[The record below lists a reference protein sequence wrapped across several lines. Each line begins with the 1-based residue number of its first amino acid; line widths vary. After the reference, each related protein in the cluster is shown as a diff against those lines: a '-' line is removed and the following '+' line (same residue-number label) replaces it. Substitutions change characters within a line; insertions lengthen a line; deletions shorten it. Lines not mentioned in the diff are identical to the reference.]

1 MSIANII
8 AAVEVAVEPI
18 IAEAKIWATK
28 AVDFLLD
35 VPITL
40 GQKAVALI
48 KETSLGTAIMNLVS
62 AASTAS
68 VPGQDKF
75 AAVLSA
81 AQHAYEAFV
90 GNGGLSGLIA
100 AGVSVLR
107 ELIESL
113 VTDFKQTFLSA

>member
-1 MSIANII
+1 MSLSSILADI
-8 AAVEVAVEPI
+8 EVAIDPIVE
-18 IAEAKIWATK
+18 EAKVWAGK
-28 AVDFLLD
+28 AIHFLAD

-40 GQKAVALI
+40 GQRAVALI
-48 KETSLGTAIMNLVS
+48 KETSLGTAIMNLIS
-62 AASTAS
+62 AANTSSA
-68 VPGQDKF
+68 PGGDKF

-81 AQHAYEAFV
+81 VQHAYEAFV

-113 VTDFKQTFLSA
+113 VTDFKLAFGA